1 MRHPFLTGKRIYL
14 RGLEEADLQGDY
26 FQWFNDAE
34 VCAYNGHARFPNS
47 AKAMR
52 DYFDRTQGSR
62 SEIVFAIVLKE
73 RDRHV
78 GNVALQDV
86 DWISR
91 SAAFSI
97 LIGAK
102 DLHGRGIGR
111 ETGLLVRD
119 YAFGRLNLRRLHCGT
134 HADNAGMRSL
144 AEAMGMREE
153 GCRVQAFWKDGAY
166 HDLIEYGMLRP
177 GVAELGGKER
187 KGRKGRKGP

>member
-1 MRHPFLTGKRIYL
+1 MRHPFLIGKRIYL

-47 AKAMR
+47 ARAMR
-52 DYFDRTQGSR
+52 EYFERTQASR

-73 RDRHV
+73 KDRHV

-97 LIGAK
+97 LIGAGN
-102 DLHGRGIGR
+102 LHGTGIGR
-111 ETGLLVRD
+111 ETAVLVRE

-134 HADNAGMRSL
+134 HADNAGMRAL

-153 GCRVQAFWKDGAY
+153 GRRVQAFWKDGAY

-177 GVAELGGKER
+177 EAGNGGPQ
-187 KGRKGRKGP
+187 GRKGKARP